1 MLKTRSDEELLDA
14 FVKSNDE
21 QAFRCVVERYSGLI
35 YNTALRSLND
45 RTLAEDVICRQG
57 FERYRRDISG
67 AV

>member
-57 FERYRRDISG
+57 FER
-67 AV
+67 